1 VRTAAM
7 ESVALFGLAATWR
20 QSAAAAAATRI
31 EGRSGKAHTAIGA
44 TTNLPE
50 EEVGVFNFLC
60 AL

>member
-1 VRTAAM
+1 M

>member
-1 VRTAAM
+1 VRTAVM

-20 QSAAAAAATRI
+20 QSAAAAATCR